1 MRQIKLALT
10 FTDEKGETREE
21 TNTIESSYA
30 ATPADE
36 HRLAHIVSAELS
48 VAVGEQ
54 PVPKHNATAQA
65 WLNFPNQPAGL
76 EQFFDIQN
84 SQAMWL
90 ELTSLIMG
98 AEADLNLAQTFKLLE
113 PPQEPSFKDEIAINN
128 LYYVHSRKMDL
139 LNQSVYALIKVQDL
153 VFRLLHESLG
163 GDLVD
168 TSKPD
173 WETTQLRYPQV
184 KKGLEAKRSGGAL
197 LQAKFDAIT
206 QALAIPENAPNA
218 QTSRAY
224 RNRMTHHIRPSVDYP
239 MFFSSL
245 ESRKGQEVRDAQ
257 GKVVRRVFTVRARPP
272 LDYRFGDLY
281 AAFSDYLD
289 AVVAMLQALSQI
301 DILRR

>member
-1 MRQIKLALT
+1 MRRIEFTIT
-10 FTDEKGETREE
+10 F
-21 TNTIESSYA
+21 
-30 ATPADE
+30 ADE
-36 HRLAHIVSAELS
+36 SGSVSREGQTVETAYAPDQQGKHRVAHILLAELK

-54 PVPKHNATAQA
+54 PVPKRNATAQT
-65 WLNFPNQPAGL
+65 WLKFPNQPASL
-76 EQFFDIQN
+76 AQFFDIQN
-84 SQAMWL
+84 SQALWL

-98 AEADLNLAQTFKLLE
+98 AEADLNLAHTFKLLE
-113 PPQEPSFKDEIAINN
+113 PPQEPSFDDETAISD

-153 VFRLLHESLG
+153 VYRLLHESLG

-173 WETTQLRYPQV
+173 WETTQLRRENV
-184 KKGLEAKRSGGAL
+184 EKGLETKRSSGVL
-197 LQAKFDAIT
+197 SQAKFDAIT
-206 QALAIPENAPNA
+206 QALAIPMNAPNA

-245 ESRKGQEVRDAQ
+245 ESRKGQEFRNAQ

-289 AVVAMLQALSQI
+289 AVVLMLQSLSQI

>member
-1 MRQIKLALT
+1 MRQIELTIT
-10 FTDEKGETREE
+10 FTDEGGAVRRETQSVE
-21 TNTIESSYA
+21 TAYA
-30 ATPADE
+30 PDQEGE
-36 HRLAHIVSAELS
+36 HRVAHILLAELR
-48 VAVGEQ
+48 VAVGDQ

-90 ELTSLIMG
+90 EVANLIMG

-113 PPQEPSFKDEIAINN
+113 PPQEPSFDDEIAIND
-128 LYYVHSRKMDL
+128 LYYVHNRKMDL
-139 LNQSVYALIKVQDL
+139 LNQSVYALIKVLDL

-173 WETTQLRYPQV
+173 WETTQLRRDIV
-184 KKGLEAKRSGGAL
+184 EKGREAKRAGGKRS
-197 LQAKFDAIT
+197 QAKFDAII
-206 QALAIPENAPNA
+206 QAPAIPKNAPNA

-245 ESRKGQEVRDAQ
+245 ESRKGQEFRNAQ
-257 GKVVRRVFTVRARPP
+257 GKVIRRVFTMSARRSV
-272 LDYRFGDLY
+272 DYRFGDLY

-289 AVVAMLQALSQI
+289 AVVAMLQSLSQI